1 VIWISFKIKNMD
13 QQKNTAKVIEAGKGK
28 VLSIAGGSYRI
39 MVSGSE
45 TNGDYA
51 TIEMTVP
58 PGGGPGPHAHAGFH
72 ETFFVLEGEVEIK
85 TENGSYTATTGSYAA
100 IPKGGLV
107 HGFKN
112 KTDQVARLLC
122 TVVPAGLEY
131 FFIEIAQA
139 ADAEPDKS
147 KAPDMKKMNAIA
159 EKYGQKLYPPDYLD

>member
-1 VIWISFKIKNMD
+1 ME
-13 QQKNTAKVIEAGKGK
+13 QQSSAKVIEAGKGEI
-28 VLSIAGGSYRI
+28 LSVAGGSYRI

-58 PGGGPGPHAHAGFH
+58 PGGGPGPHEHAGFH

-85 TENGSYTATTGSYAA
+85 TENGTYTATAGSYAA
-100 IPKGGLV
+100 IPKGGIV
-107 HGFKN
+107 HCFKN

-122 TVVPAGLEY
+122 TVVPAGLEA

-139 ADAEPDKS
+139 TESAEGGQAQ
-147 KAPDMKKMNAIA
+147 APDIKKVNAIA